1 MRVRSLTAGAA
12 ALVSALTGVLALP
25 PAPARAGPTMAPGSE
40 KGETAAALASRA
52 PASSLN
58 NNNSK
63 MVVSPSAGGG
73 DAGAR
78 LRNGD
83 ELPLPSEGDRDRPRI
98 LHVQEMLRDIVHGA
112 ILRRFRVGMRVV
124 DARSGRILF
133 GRRSGA
139 LMDPASNQKVLAT
152 ATAMMRLGADWRFR
166 TELSGPAPDGNGV
179 ITGDVFLRGSG
190 DPTLRSGD
198 LAALAERMARAGIQ
212 RIDGAIVAD
221 PRRIGT
227 DELTPDTGADGVPSA
242 DDPAPARPPLIVNRG
257 QMYVRVRAGAS
268 EGSPAEVTTTP
279 ADNNFDIR
287 NRARTITSGA
297 TKLAVSLSAAGG
309 QVHIDVTG
317 KIAAGRGAQTFR
329 RKVPHPALWAGILLR
344 AALVQVG
351 VAVRDPVRVG
361 SSPAASPPLIDR
373 HESAPLGI
381 LLRRINKDSD
391 NDQAERVL
399 EAAGAEVY
407 GGPPSPD
414 KGVRLLREVIGEL
427 GLSPGTYVSRN
438 GSGLGHAN
446 RITPDAM
453 ASLLRALYLDPRIGP
468 EILQSLSVGGIDG
481 TTRNRFKGSL
491 AARRVRAKTGTLN
504 GKSCLSGYVGD
515 GSDVVVFS
523 ILIDGLRGKVLRQV
537 RGAQV
542 GAVNAMMRYVR
553 EGAGDIPSTPPDL
566 DQPPTGNDFENGEEV
581 METDSETGEAEEPP
595 KPGQDP
601 VDLVLKRERAA
612 AAAAKSP

>member
-1 MRVRSLTAGAA
+1 VRIRPLSHPAA
-12 ALVSALTGVLALP
+12 ALLAVTGVVAAPL
-25 PAPARAGPTMAPGSE
+25 APARAVDTVAVVKKDATTSALTSRPAASGLGKMLVGPGSVDP
-40 KGETAAALASRA
+40 TT
-52 PASSLN
+52 
-58 NNNSK
+58 
-63 MVVSPSAGGG
+63 
-73 DAGAR
+73 R
-78 LRNGD
+78 LRDGD

-124 DARSGRILF
+124 DARSGRVLF

-152 ATAMMRLGADWRFR
+152 ATAIMRLGADWRFR
-166 TELSGPAPDGNGV
+166 TELSGPAPGAGGV
-179 ITGDVFLRGSG
+179 VTGDVFLRGSG

-198 LAALAERMARAGIQ
+198 IQAMAERMARAGIQ

-227 DELTPDTGADGVPSA
+227 DELTPDVGADGVPSD

-257 QMYVRVRAGAS
+257 QMYVRVRAGAA

-279 ADNNFDIR
+279 ADDSFDIR
-287 NRARTITSGA
+287 NRARTITSGT
-297 TKLAVSLSAAGG
+297 TKVTVSLSAAGG
-309 QVHIDVTG
+309 KVHIDVTG
-317 KIAAGRGAQTFR
+317 KILAGRGAQTFR

-344 AALVQVG
+344 AALAQAG
-351 VAVRDPVRVG
+351 IAVRDPVRV
-361 SSPAASPPLIDR
+361 ASTPVALPLIER

-381 LLRRINKDSD
+381 MLRRINKDSD

-446 RITPDAM
+446 RITADAM

-523 ILIDGLRGKVLRQV
+523 ILVDGLRGKVLRQV

-553 EGAGDIPSTPPDL
+553 EGAGDVPLTPPDL

-581 METDSETGEAEEPP
+581 METDSETGEAEEPA
-595 KPGQDP
+595 KPGVDA